1 MNPSNYINLTVLGA
15 IYGVSAQEV
24 GRWLKGLG
32 LRNQD
37 GRASREAIANGFVR
51 ERVLEFGGSSWLWH
65 QNKTCEV
72 LDGMCYRRGGL
83 LQVAEQHDG
92 FVLIRGD

>member
-1 MNPSNYINLTVLGA
+1 MNPAIYINLTMLGQ

-37 GRASREAIANGFVR
+37 GWPSREASANGFVM

-65 QNKTCEV
+65 QDKTCEV
-72 LDGMCYRRGGL
+72 LDGMCYRRGGQ
-83 LQVAEQHDG
+83 LQIAEQHDG
-92 FVLIRGD
+92 FVLIRGS